1 MTKKTFK
8 TRLSNIPVPILATM
22 VGAMTL
28 SNLWAPLG
36 YVWIR
41 HIIMWSAAI
50 ILLCYI
56 GKILFHFDIFKKE
69 YSNTVPAS
77 LYAGFSMITMILG
90 SYVFDYSPAIGKAL
104 WFIGLGIHAVHLC
117 VFLYRNVAKNFKLDT
132 FVPSWFVTLN
142 GIMVST
148 VVGGVMDEP
157 LICTII
163 VYYGILALV
172 IVMPFMVVR
181 LLKHPLA
188 DPLFHTK
195 AIVLAPSSLCVVSYL
210 NIISNPNPIIV
221 YVLYIVVFVSV
232 LYVLCNLPKFFS
244 FSFHPGFAGLT
255 FPMAI
260 GTVATNKVSGFIIA
274 NGFESLGNILKQV
287 GGIQLF
293 ITTGIIT
300 FVLFNFFMLFINS
313 NKVEIH

>member
-1 MTKKTFK
+1 MTKKSFK
-8 TRLSNIPVPILATM
+8 TKLANMPVPILATM
-22 VGAMTL
+22 VGTATL

-36 YVWIR
+36 FSWIR
-41 HIIMWSAAI
+41 HITMWAAAI
-50 ILLCYI
+50 ILVCYTL
-56 GKILFHFDIFKKE
+56 KIVCHLDVFKKE

-90 SYVFDYSPAIGKAL
+90 SYVFDFNPVIGKGMWL
-104 WFIGLGIHAVHLC
+104 IGLAIHAVHLC
-117 VFLYRNVAKNFKLDT
+117 VFLYRNVVKNFNMDT

-148 VVGGVMDEP
+148 VVGGIMNEP

-163 VYYGILALV
+163 VYYGIAALV
-172 IVMPFMVVR
+172 ITMPFMVRR

-195 AIVLAPSSLCVVSYL
+195 AILLAPSSLCVVSYI
-210 NIISNPNPIIV
+210 NIIDNPNPIVV
-221 YVLYIVVFVSV
+221 YVLYIVVFVSI
-232 LYVLCNLPKFFS
+232 LYVVCNLPKFFS

-260 GTVATNKVSGFIIA
+260 GTVATNKVAGFVTQQGLE
-274 NGFESLGNILKQV
+274 GFGNLLKQI

-300 FVLFNFFMLFINS
+300 FVLFNFFMLWLKS
-313 NKVEIH
+313 YRTAQ

>member
-1 MTKKTFK
+1 MTKRSFK
-8 TRLSNIPVPILATM
+8 SKLANLPVPILATM
-22 VGAMTL
+22 VGTATL

-36 YVWIR
+36 FSWIR
-41 HIIMWSAAI
+41 HIVMWASAI

-56 GKILFHFDIFKKE
+56 GKLIFHFDTFKKE

-90 SYVFDYSPAIGKAL
+90 SYVFDYSPVIGKAMWL
-104 WFIGLGIHAVHLC
+104 IGLGIHAVHL
-117 VFLYRNVAKNFKLDT
+117 VIFLYRNVVKGVNIAT

-148 VVGGVMDEP
+148 VVGGVMNEP
-157 LICTII
+157 FICTII
-163 VYYGILALV
+163 VYYGITALV
-172 IVMPFMVVR
+172 VTLPFMIVR
-181 LLKHPLA
+181 LLKHPIA

-195 AIVLAPSSLCVVSYL
+195 AILLAPSSLCVVSYI
-210 NIISNPNPIIV
+210 NIIKNPNAIV
-221 YVLYIVVFVSV
+221 IYLLYAVVFCSL
-232 LYVLCNLPKFFS
+232 LYVVLNLPKFFS

-260 GTVATNKVSGFIIA
+260 GTVATNKFAGFITGQGYEA
-274 NGFESLGNILKQV
+274 FGNIMKQI

-300 FVLFNFFMLFINS
+300 FVLFNFFMMFVKS
-313 NKVEIH
+313 YKVESN

>member
-8 TRLSNIPVPILATM
+8 TKLANMPVPILATM
-22 VGAMTL
+22 VGAATL

-36 YVWIR
+36 YSWIR
-41 HIIMWSAAI
+41 HITMWSAAI

-56 GKILFHFDIFKKE
+56 GKIIFYFDTFKKE

-90 SYVFDYSPAIGKAL
+90 SYVFDYSPAIGKGM

-117 VFLYRNVAKNFKLDT
+117 IFLYRNVVKNFTLDT

-148 VVGGVMDEP
+148 VVGGVMNEP
-157 LICTII
+157 LICKII
-163 VYYGILALV
+163 VYYGIAALV
-172 IVMPFMVVR
+172 IAMPFMVVR

-195 AIVLAPSSLCVVSYL
+195 AIVLAPSSLCVVSYI
-210 NIISNPNPIIV
+210 NILSNPNPIVV
-221 YVLYIVVFVSV
+221 YVLYIVVFASI
-232 LYVLCNLPKFFS
+232 LYVVCNLPKFFS

-260 GTVATNKVSGFIIA
+260 GTVATNKVSGFMLA
-274 NGFESLGNILKQV
+274 NGLETLGNILKQI

-300 FVLFNFFMLFINS
+300 FVLFNFLMLLIKS
-313 NKVEIH
+313 YRVETK

>member
-1 MTKKTFK
+1 MTKRSFK
-8 TRLSNIPVPILATM
+8 SKLANMPVPILATM
-22 VGAMTL
+22 VGTATL

-36 YVWIR
+36 FSWIR
-41 HIIMWSAAI
+41 HIVMWASAI

-56 GKILFHFDIFKKE
+56 GKIIFHFDTFKKE

-90 SYVFDYSPAIGKAL
+90 SYVFDYSPVIGKAM
-104 WFIGLGIHAVHLC
+104 WFIGLGIHAVHL
-117 VFLYRNVAKNFKLDT
+117 VIFLYRNVVKGVNIAT

-148 VVGGVMDEP
+148 VVGGIMNEP
-157 LICTII
+157 FICMII
-163 VYYGILALV
+163 VYYGIAALV
-172 IVMPFMVVR
+172 ITLPFMIAR
-181 LLKHPLA
+181 LLKHPIA

-195 AIVLAPSSLCVVSYL
+195 AILLAPSSLCTVSYI
-210 NIISNPNPIIV
+210 NIIKNPNVVVI
-221 YVLYIVVFVSV
+221 YLLYAVVFCSL
-232 LYVLCNLPKFFS
+232 LYVVFNLPKFFS

-260 GTVATNKVSGFIIA
+260 GTVATNKFAGFITGQGYEAFGTIM
-274 NGFESLGNILKQV
+274 KQI

-300 FVLFNFFMLFINS
+300 FVLFNFFMMFVKS
-313 NKVEIH
+313 YQVEA

>member
-8 TRLSNIPVPILATM
+8 TKLANMPVPILATM
-22 VGAMTL
+22 VGAATL

-36 YVWIR
+36 YSWIR
-41 HIIMWSAAI
+41 HITMWSAAI

-56 GKILFHFDIFKKE
+56 GKIIFYFDTFKKE

-90 SYVFDYSPAIGKAL
+90 SYVFDYSPAIGKGM

-117 VFLYRNVAKNFKLDT
+117 IFLYRNVVKNFNLDT

-148 VVGGVMDEP
+148 VVGGVMNEP
-157 LICTII
+157 LICKII
-163 VYYGILALV
+163 VYYGIAALV
-172 IVMPFMVVR
+172 IAMPFMVVR

-195 AIVLAPSSLCVVSYL
+195 AIVLAPSSLCVVSYI
-210 NIISNPNPIIV
+210 NILSNPNPIVV
-221 YVLYIVVFVSV
+221 YVLYIVVFVSI
-232 LYVLCNLPKFFS
+232 LYVVCNLPKFFS

-260 GTVATNKVSGFIIA
+260 GTVATNKVSGFMLA
-274 NGFESLGNILKQV
+274 NGIEGLGNILKQI

-300 FVLFNFFMLFINS
+300 FVLFNFFMLLIKS
-313 NKVEIH
+313 YRVETK

>member
-1 MTKKTFK
+1 MTKRSFK
-8 TRLSNIPVPILATM
+8 SKLANLPVPILATM
-22 VGAMTL
+22 VGTATL

-36 YVWIR
+36 FSWIR
-41 HIIMWSAAI
+41 HIVMWASAI

-56 GKILFHFDIFKKE
+56 GKIIFHFDTFKKE

-90 SYVFDYSPAIGKAL
+90 SYVFDYSPSIGKAMWL
-104 WFIGLGIHAVHLC
+104 IGLGIHAVHLV
-117 VFLYRNVAKNFKLDT
+117 VFLYRNVVGGVNMAT

-148 VVGGVMDEP
+148 VVGGVMNEP
-157 LICTII
+157 FLCTII
-163 VYYGILALV
+163 VYYGITALV
-172 IVMPFMVVR
+172 VTLPFMIVR
-181 LLKHPLA
+181 LLKHPIA

-195 AIVLAPSSLCVVSYL
+195 AILLAPSSLCVVSYI
-210 NIISNPNPIIV
+210 NIIKNPNAIV
-221 YVLYIVVFVSV
+221 IYLLYAVVFCSL
-232 LYVLCNLPKFFS
+232 LYVVLNLPKFFS

-260 GTVATNKVSGFIIA
+260 GTVATNKFAGFITGQGYEA
-274 NGFESLGNILKQV
+274 FGNIMKQI

-300 FVLFNFFMLFINS
+300 FVLFNFFMMFVKS
-313 NKVEIH
+313 YKVESN

>member
-8 TRLSNIPVPILATM
+8 TKLANMPVPILATM
-22 VGAMTL
+22 VGAATL

-36 YVWIR
+36 YSWIR
-41 HIIMWSAAI
+41 HITMWSAAI

-56 GKILFHFDIFKKE
+56 GKIIFYFDTFKKE

-90 SYVFDYSPAIGKAL
+90 SYVFDYSPTIGKGM
-104 WFIGLGIHAVHLC
+104 WVIGLGIHAVHLC
-117 VFLYRNVAKNFKLDT
+117 IFLYRNVVKNFNLDT

-148 VVGGVMDEP
+148 VVGGVMNEP

-163 VYYGILALV
+163 VYYGIAALV
-172 IVMPFMVVR
+172 IAMPFMVVR

-195 AIVLAPSSLCVVSYL
+195 AIVLAPSSLCVVSYI
-210 NIISNPNPIIV
+210 NILSNPNPIVV
-221 YVLYIVVFVSV
+221 YVLYIVVFASI
-232 LYVLCNLPKFFS
+232 LYVVCNLPKFFS

-260 GTVATNKVSGFIIA
+260 GTVATNKVSGFMLA
-274 NGFESLGNILKQV
+274 NGLETLGNILKQI

-300 FVLFNFFMLFINS
+300 FVLFNFLMLLIKS
-313 NKVEIH
+313 YRVETK